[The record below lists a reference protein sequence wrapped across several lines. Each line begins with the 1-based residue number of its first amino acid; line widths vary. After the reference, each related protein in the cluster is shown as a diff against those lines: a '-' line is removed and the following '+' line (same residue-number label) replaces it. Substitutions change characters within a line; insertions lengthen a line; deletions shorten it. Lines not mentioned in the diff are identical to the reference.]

1 MSSMSLKEE
10 FKLFLLELANI
21 TKDETGYNPTRFR
34 NSVGENG
41 GVETAQYLI
50 STPDP
55 SEGYTRLWEEK
66 RLDLTM
72 EAQILEAEG
81 GRWKQ
86 LFTEEELEKCRKRLR
101 DYKYKLTEK

>member
-1 MSSMSLKEE
+1 MLLEDE
-10 FKLFLLELANI
+10 FANFLFKLADR
-21 TKDETGYNPTRFR
+21 TKEETGYNPTRFR
-34 NSVGENG
+34 HSVGENG
-41 GVETAQYLI
+41 GLETAQYLI

-55 SEGYTRLWEEK
+55 SEGYTRLWEEG

-81 GRWKQ
+81 GKWKQ

-101 DYKYKLTEK
+101 DYEYFK

>member
-1 MSSMSLKEE
+1 MSLEEE
-10 FKLFLLELANI
+10 FTQFLLKLANI
-21 TKDETGYNPTRFR
+21 IKDETGYNPTRFR

-41 GVETAQYLI
+41 GWETAQYLI
-50 STPDP
+50 NKSEP
-55 SEGYTRLWEEK
+55 SEGYTRLYEEE
-66 RLDLTM
+66 RLKLTM

-101 DYKYKLTEK
+101 DYEYDLTEK